1 MLLQPLEGLGAD
13 VVLYTAGV
21 LGGLGLGDA
30 QLGEPEGEK
39 AVALVDPLGDLPAGG
54 GELQGPVGVHGQ
66 VALLPKELYRPAD
79 AGLGVA
85 KAVGHVDGAD
95 EAFFIFQDQD
105 SLQIVLC
112 RFLDL
117 HRAAPLICVQ
127 PYLTTGG
134 RKRQG
139 ERKWAGALALFGGN
153 RYNEGTKICKGDP
166 AMVQPHIQLDES
178 LNIKYA
184 ILPGDPA
191 RVSRIAEQMEKV
203 EELGFNREYR
213 ALRGTYQGVPV
224 LAMSTGMGGASMAI
238 AVEELKNIGV
248 THIIR
253 IGSAG
258 ALQEG
263 IALGD
268 LILVEGAVRDD
279 GASRIYAPDSYPG
292 VADHDLLAA
301 CIRAGREKGFRC
313 HVGLCR
319 SHDSFYIDNNEDIS
333 AAWSKRGVLG
343 SDMET
348 AALFTVARLRG
359 VKAAS
364 ILNNVVIWGEDTSE
378 SIGSYADGASLTAQ
392 GERDEITVALEA
404 FVRIEKGETV

>member
-1 MLLQPLEGLGAD
+1 
-13 VVLYTAGV
+13 
-21 LGGLGLGDA
+21 
-30 QLGEPEGEK
+30 
-39 AVALVDPLGDLPAGG
+39 
-54 GELQGPVGVHGQ
+54 
-66 VALLPKELYRPAD
+66 
-79 AGLGVA
+79 
-85 KAVGHVDGAD
+85 
-95 EAFFIFQDQD
+95 
-105 SLQIVLC
+105 
-112 RFLDL
+112 
-117 HRAAPLICVQ
+117 
-127 PYLTTGG
+127 
-134 RKRQG
+134 
-139 ERKWAGALALFGGN
+139 
-153 RYNEGTKICKGDP
+153 
-166 AMVQPHIQLDES
+166 MVQPHIQLEES

-191 RVSRIAEQMEKV
+191 RVSRIAEQMENV

-238 AVEELKNIGV
+238 AVEELRNIGI
-248 THIIR
+248 THIVR
-253 IGSAG
+253 IGSCG

-263 IALGD
+263 IGLGD
-268 LILVEGAVRDD
+268 LILVNAAVRDD
-279 GASRIYAPDSYPG
+279 GASHTYAPDPFPA
-292 VADHDLLAA
+292 VADPDLLAG
-301 CIRAGREKGFRC
+301 CIRSGREKGFRC

-319 SHDSFYIDNNEDIS
+319 SHDSFYIDNNEEVS

-378 SIGSYADGASLTAQ
+378 AIGSYADGASLTAR

>member
-1 MLLQPLEGLGAD
+1 MA
-13 VVLYTAGV
+13 
-21 LGGLGLGDA
+21 
-30 QLGEPEGEK
+30 
-39 AVALVDPLGDLPAGG
+39 
-54 GELQGPVGVHGQ
+54 
-66 VALLPKELYRPAD
+66 
-79 AGLGVA
+79 
-85 KAVGHVDGAD
+85 
-95 EAFFIFQDQD
+95 
-105 SLQIVLC
+105 
-112 RFLDL
+112 
-117 HRAAPLICVQ
+117 
-127 PYLTTGG
+127 
-134 RKRQG
+134 
-139 ERKWAGALALFGGN
+139 
-153 RYNEGTKICKGDP
+153 
-166 AMVQPHIQLDES
+166 QPHIQLDEN
-178 LNIKYA
+178 LGIKYA

-191 RVSRIAEQMEKV
+191 RVSRIAEQMEHV

-213 ALRGTYQGVPV
+213 SVRGSYKGVPV

-263 IALGD
+263 IGLGD
-268 LILVEGAVRDD
+268 LILVNAAVRDD
-279 GASRIYAPDSYPG
+279 GASRIYAPDTFPG
-292 VADHDLLAA
+292 VADPDLLAA

-359 VKAAS
+359 LKAAS

-404 FVRIEKGETV
+404 FARIEKGETV